1 MWAAVAVGLPLI
13 ARALHAVADLIE
25 SRRGSLA
32 PVIALHTAGRGAE
45 KLRVHLTAAGRRS
58 VGSSRRSAGS
68 SRCSARSSRSAV
80 CRRALGT
87 LWRLLF

>member
-1 MWAAVAVGLPLI
+1 MWAAVAVGLPVI
-13 ARALHAVADLIE
+13 ARALHAVGDLIE

-32 PVIALHTAGRGAE
+32 PAVALHTAGRGAE

-58 VGSSRRSAGS
+58 AGSSRRSVG
-68 SRCSARSSRSAV
+68 SSRSAL
-80 CRRALGT
+80 CRRALGI